1 MWTRLSPATNYTF
14 AVAACNGFTRE
25 CGPLSNEVT
34 AQTEDGVAG
43 RPKAV
48 QVACRHDNISGMNY
62 VEVRKSW
69 SIRIGSEITA
79 CHSK

>member
-1 MWTRLSPATNYTF
+1 M
-14 AVAACNGFTRE
+14 AACNGFTRE
-25 CGPLSNEVT
+25 CGPLSNVVT

-62 VEVRKSW
+62 VEVRHCSVTQIC
-69 SIRIGSEITA
+69 SHVSNNFPNNLG
-79 CHSK
+79 